1 MKPSKQTELID
12 SYFSN
17 LNDETKTLYR
27 EIITHLSGLGY
38 SPRKVKSAISFMHG
52 EHNKQIAKMGM
63 RTSKK
68 ADPAPF
74 FSLRFSACAGYSERF
89 IKIVGG
95 FIEKYP
101 TRAAM
106 CVKGGCGFYKG
117 AADSHVYKYEFP
129 GGEIKSH
136 CGAYAIEIPDIKTD
150 DLVELKKLINEEHEY
165 LMKHEAVSTG
175 EDSD

>member
-1 MKPSKQTELID
+1 MPNKKQTELID

-38 SPRKVKSAISFMHG
+38 SPKKVKSAISFMHG
-52 EHNKQIAKMGM
+52 GHNKQIAKMGM
-63 RTSKK
+63 RTGKK
-68 ADPAPF
+68 TNPAPF

-89 IKIVGG
+89 DKIVGDY
-95 FIEKYP
+95 IEKYP

-106 CVKGGCGFYKG
+106 CVSGGCGFCKG
-117 AADSHVYKYEFP
+117 AADSHVYKYKFP

-136 CGAYAIEIPDIKTD
+136 CGAYAIEIPGVDAG
-150 DLVELKKLINEEHEY
+150 DLDEIKKLIFEEHEY
-165 LMKHEAVSTG
+165 LMEREAVSL
-175 EDSD
+175 